1 MRLPKSRETE
11 ERMIEESESP
21 IHDPLP
27 MKIIFNLF
35 FVLSYCVVILR
46 TPRYWLVRVVSCNF
60 KLGG

>member
-35 FVLSYCVVILR
+35 FVLCH
-46 TPRYWLVRVVSCNF
+46 TAWLF
-60 KLGG
+60 

>member
-35 FVLSYCVVILR
+35 
-46 TPRYWLVRVVSCNF
+46 LVHVHVKVDHASHGNNRQ
-60 KLGG
+60 K

>member
-1 MRLPKSRETE
+1 MLLPKSRETE

-27 MKIIFNLF
+27 M
-35 FVLSYCVVILR
+35 SYCVVILR